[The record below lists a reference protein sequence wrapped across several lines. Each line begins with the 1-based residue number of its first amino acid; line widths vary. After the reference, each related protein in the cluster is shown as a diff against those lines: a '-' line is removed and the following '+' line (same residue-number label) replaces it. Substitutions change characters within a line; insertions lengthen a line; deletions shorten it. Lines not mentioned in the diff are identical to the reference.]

1 MGEQKHFRSDASRRN
16 YEQQEKRRARAARQK
31 QLRARK
37 DALKAKSAAWLK
49 SHPQR
54 AALTAFA
61 VVAAAVLV
69 WLGCKW
75 CFGPGGSI
83 PNFFGHLRGV
93 EDTWVVTDLN
103 PRSNQNRNSSA
114 VDGAPRS
121 KTPRFFHLAT
131 LQPLEGF
138 THDTDFPAMTHET
151 NQEQHYIA
159 NAADGVLESVY
170 VFGIANKTAEK
181 HMSDALNT
189 LSISNI
195 TGEVVQATIG
205 GFDTH
210 YSYFVYD
217 QEKDENGMAAEAYGS
232 LCLCIDTTRDAC
244 VMVILNSPVL
254 PKADVP
260 TADALLAE
268 AERVLANLT
277 VY

>member
-16 YEQQEKRRARAARQK
+16 YEQQEKQRARAARHK
-31 QLRARK
+31 QQRARK
-37 DALKAKSAAWLK
+37 DALKAQSAAWLK
-49 SHPQR
+49 ANPKR

-61 VVAAAVLV
+61 VVTAVVLV
-69 WLGCKW
+69 WLGCRW

-103 PRSNQNRNSSA
+103 PRSNQNRYSSA

-121 KTPRFFHLAT
+121 KTPRYFRLAT
-131 LQPLEGF
+131 LQPLEGYTQDVGF
-138 THDTDFPAMTHET
+138 TLNSDTT
-151 NQEQHYIA
+151 NQDQHYIA
-159 NAADGVLESVY
+159 NEAGGAAESVY

-195 TGEVVQATIG
+195 TGEVVKATIG

-210 YSYFVYD
+210 YTYFVYD
-217 QEKDENGMAAEAYGS
+217 QEKDENGVAAEAYGS
-232 LCLCIDTTRDAC
+232 LCLCIDTAQDAC
-244 VMVILNSPVL
+244 VMVILNSYVQ

-260 TADALLAE
+260 TADALLVE
-268 AERVLANLT
+268 AEKVLANLT